1 MINNK
6 VKKLNEPN
14 EGKSTEGVT
23 KDKKDM
29 EKSTDKILIFHENDG
44 ILFPSFHTSKTIE
57 VLIPTDQVKD
67 PEKIIEKINK
77 KGTFHAEKITY
88 PGYSTEYLRI
98 IKEHY
103 DLEKDAGYVKKLKE
117 IASKI
122 TEGEVSQFFKEYPV
136 VVYNGGLAIKVKD
149 GKILETYMINKDET
163 ITDFEGNHA
172 GTLVT
177 LLRTQEL
184 NKKYLRA

>member
-1 MINNK
+1 MTDKTIKK
-6 VKKLNEPN
+6 VKKSEEPHG
-14 EGKSTEGVT
+14 GKSTEGVNN
-23 KDKKDM
+23 DKKDI
-29 EKSTDKILIFHENDG
+29 EKPADKILIFHENDG

-67 PEKIIEKINK
+67 PEKIIEEINK

-88 PGYSTEYLRI
+88 SGYSTEYLRI

-103 DLEKDAGYVKKLKE
+103 DLEKDAGYVKKLKK

-122 TEGEVSQFFKEYPV
+122 TEGEVSQFFKEYRV

-163 ITDFEGNHA
+163 LTDLEGNHG
-172 GTLVT
+172 GTLSN
-177 LLRTQEL
+177 LLRP
-184 NKKYLRA
+184 